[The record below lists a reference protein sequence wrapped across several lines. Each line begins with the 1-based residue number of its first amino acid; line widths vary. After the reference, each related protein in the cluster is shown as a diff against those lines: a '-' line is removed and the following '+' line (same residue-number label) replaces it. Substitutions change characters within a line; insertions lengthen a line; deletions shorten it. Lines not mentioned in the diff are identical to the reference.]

1 MPSFIII
8 GYVWHILGRGPFW
21 PLPIREQPRKSP
33 SWIGLNV
40 SWVYVHQSLFF
51 FVILSTFFCL
61 FFFCCCCFFCFL
73 LLLFCTLSSKI
84 LDNNFKKLCN
94 AYGWSYVSFYETLHM
109 SVWSWKSTILVLR
122 NLWMVTYLGLTRSLS

>member
-1 MPSFIII
+1 MLSFIII

-21 PLPIREQPRKSP
+21 PPPIHEQPRKSP

-61 FFFCCCCFFCFL
+61 FFFVVVFFVFYCCCFAPF
-73 LLLFCTLSSKI
+73 SSKI

-94 AYGWSYVSFYETLHM
+94 ACGWSYVSFYEMWHM
-109 SVWSWKSTILVLR
+109 SVWSWKSKILVLR
-122 NLWMVTYLGLTRSLS
+122 NLWMVAYLGLTRSLS

>member
-21 PLPIREQPRKSP
+21 PPPIREQPRKSP

-61 FFFCCCCFFCFL
+61 LFFL
-73 LLLFCTLSSKI
+73 LLLFLFFIVAVLHPFRVKSWTTI
-84 LDNNFKKLCN
+84 LR
-94 AYGWSYVSFYETLHM
+94 SYVTHMGEVTSVFTKRYIWVCGVENPRFWFYVIYEWSLTL
-109 SVWSWKSTILVLR
+109 V
-122 NLWMVTYLGLTRSLS
+122 